1 MLEDKIADRLA
12 DKIAEKL
19 DVSGSVPG
27 AKSKKYVPQINSK
40 LRHHILRVP
49 AVVRNASGIVINSRR
64 IKSLV
69 FTTDIAIIRNCNA
82 DAVLAVY
89 PFTPQPAVTRAVMDV
104 ADMPVFA
111 GVGGGVTRGARV
123 VNLANDAEQQGAFG
137 VVVNA
142 PTENEVISRLKQV
155 LDIPVVVTVVSDR
168 TDIAARL
175 AAGADILNVSGA
187 ARTPEIVR
195 HIRQNFPQAPIIAT
209 GGPTEETIMATI
221 RAGANAITYTPPSNG
236 ELFAIS
242 MEKYRRLSG
251 QE

>member
-1 MLEDKIADRLA
+1 MTAAKKVPEYEGTLRSHMIKI
-12 DKIAEKL
+12 
-19 DVSGSVPG
+19 
-27 AKSKKYVPQINSK
+27 
-40 LRHHILRVP
+40 P
-49 AVVRNASGIVINSRR
+49 ACISECSGIRIFGRR
-64 IKSLV
+64 IKSLA
-69 FTTDIAIIRNCNA
+69 FTTDAAIIRNINA
-82 DAVLAVY
+82 DAIIAVY
-89 PFTPQPAVTRAVMDV
+89 PFTPQPAITRAVMDV

-155 LDIPVVVTVVSDR
+155 LDIPVVVTVVSEH

-175 AAGADILNVSGA
+175 AAGTDILNVSGA

-195 HIRQNFPQAPIIAT
+195 RIRRDFPEVPIIAT
-209 GGPTEETIMATI
+209 GGPTEATI
-221 RAGANAITYTPPSNG
+221 QATIQAGANAITYTPPSNG

-242 MEKYRRLSG
+242 MAKYRQKERG
-251 QE
+251 AP